1 METEKCQDD
10 LKSLEVKIDS
20 VKKKTK
26 KIFEEKCQSKKI
38 QNEEKFASFSP
49 VRRKIDEDK
58 EYHSLNKVIQM
69 DFKFN
74 KNYNRLKKDKLRE
87 VQDLNDKH
95 ANKFEKVQV
104 HKQNVREQFTES
116 LENWQKKV
124 KEINKR
130 EKKI

>member
-26 KIFEEKCQSKKI
+26 KIFEEKCQTKKI

-74 KNYNRLKKDKLRE
+74 KNYFVKTMIFFILI
-87 VQDLNDKH
+87 DLSPD
-95 ANKFEKVQV
+95 
-104 HKQNVREQFTES
+104 
-116 LENWQKKV
+116 W
-124 KEINKR
+124 
-130 EKKI
+130 